1 MKSNHKKLGD
11 YIQLVDERNSN
22 LKVDN
27 LIGINIT
34 KNYMPSVA
42 NTSGVDLSAY
52 KIVRKGRF
60 ACNIMHVGR
69 DERLPVS
76 LYGGEKPS
84 IVSPAYMT
92 FEVISDHKLLPEFLM
107 MLFQR
112 AEFDRYT
119 WFVSDSSVR
128 GGLEWERFCE
138 IEIPVPDDIED
149 QKKFIAIYNGLLTN
163 QKCYENTLSD
173 LQLISDSFMDSLI
186 KTEGTKLLGNYIK
199 QIDERNNNL
208 EVKNLL
214 GISIEKKFFPSNTNQ
229 NNLELK
235 GFKIVRN
242 NQFSFVTVTSRN
254 GDKISIGLLD
264 GMDGVVSSTYIVFDV
279 IDKNILLP
287 EFLLL
292 WFKREE
298 FDRYARFHSWGSA
311 RETFNWDDMYS
322 VKLPVPDLEIQRS
335 IVAIHHTLETRKRIN
350 EKLKGLI
357 TPLAPI
363 LMKGVVNHISQKT
376 GVQ

>member
-1 MKSNHKKLGD
+1 
-11 YIQLVDERNSN
+11 
-22 LKVDN
+22 
-27 LIGINIT
+27 
-34 KNYMPSVA
+34 
-42 NTSGVDLSAY
+42 
-52 KIVRKGRF
+52 
-60 ACNIMHVGR
+60 
-69 DERLPVS
+69 
-76 LYGGEKPS
+76 
-84 IVSPAYMT
+84 
-92 FEVISDHKLLPEFLM
+92 M